1 MGGIV
6 WVGEQWWENNGG
18 KNAAEWAANRVRVIG
33 MRLVA
38 LIGCV
43 GLIAKGVGVV
53 LCGELTLPYAPSFL
67 TWLLWCV
74 WCRLLLGVWEW
85 LLCTCWGRLPL
96 TRSTLSASPRKD
108 LLPTPVPS
116 TRAKARVPTAQT
128 TSRSPSGKFPPT
140 SNRLMT
146 TADVPHTKSSSSSSS
161 SIIQAITD
169 NHPPTSH
176 LHHLHHL
183 HHSYTSITPTCTP
196 SPINA

>member
-1 MGGIV
+1 MAICVCCVVYGCVCMVCVVCVVCV
-6 WVGEQWWENNGG
+6 WV
-18 KNAAEWAANRVRVIG
+18 
-33 MRLVA
+33 
-38 LIGCV
+38 
-43 GLIAKGVGVV
+43 
-53 LCGELTLPYAPSFL
+53 
-67 TWLLWCV
+67 
-74 WCRLLLGVWEW
+74 CRLLLGVWEW

-176 LHHLHHL
+176 LHHLPHLHHLHHL
-183 HHSYTSITPTCTP
+183 HHSYMYTITNQCMMP
-196 SPINA
+196 SPINVLRSVPVR